1 MSWIKMA
8 QIVALFVNCT
18 QNLHFFPLFC
28 GCYIIYYYLCIQKL
42 TIPIKD
48 NLLKIEFMTKDF
60 ISYIIEGNNHP
71 PVGYVSFDSSDHIR
85 FQNGKDVSGH
95 NYGCNRRFVIE
106 KNIQE
111 GEGYTV
117 TVYNL
122 DGLHPIWKNNIQMAP
137 KRMRIVSS
145 NENIVELRG
154 YGYDENALALGAP
167 LADASF
173 ESYGIV
179 LLIEN
184 AEIRRI
190 QLNMYDRNISIV
202 YLK

>member
-1 MSWIKMA
+1 M
-8 QIVALFVNCT
+8 
-18 QNLHFFPLFC
+18 
-28 GCYIIYYYLCIQKL
+28 
-42 TIPIKD
+42 
-48 NLLKIEFMTKDF
+48 
-60 ISYIIEGNNHP
+60 
-71 PVGYVSFDSSDHIR
+71 
-85 FQNGKDVSGH
+85 
-95 NYGCNRRFVIE
+95 IE
-106 KNIQE
+106 KNIE
-111 GEGYTV
+111 GGEGYTV
-117 TVYNL
+117 TMYNL

-173 ESYGIV
+173 DSYGIV

>member
-1 MSWIKMA
+1 MVIDD
-8 QIVALFVNCT
+8 
-18 QNLHFFPLFC
+18 
-28 GCYIIYYYLCIQKL
+28 II
-42 TIPIKD
+42 T
-48 NLLKIEFMTKDF
+48 
-60 ISYIIEGNNHP
+60 GNNNP
-71 PVGYVSFDSSDHIR
+71 SEGEIIFDSSDHIR
-85 FQNGKDVSGH
+85 FQNGKDISGH

-106 KNIQE
+106 KNIE
-111 GEGYTV
+111 GGEGYTV

-122 DGLHPIWKNNIQMAP
+122 DGLHPFWKNNIQMAP
-137 KRMRIVSS
+137 KRMRIVSAYD
-145 NENIVELRG
+145 NIVELRG

-173 ESYGIV
+173 DSYGIV